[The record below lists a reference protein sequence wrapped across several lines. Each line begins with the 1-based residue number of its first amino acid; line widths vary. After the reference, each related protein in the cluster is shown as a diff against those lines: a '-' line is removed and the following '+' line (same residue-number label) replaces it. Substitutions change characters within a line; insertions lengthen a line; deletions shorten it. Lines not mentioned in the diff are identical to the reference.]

1 MYKITTNTTCIL
13 KKKNNNKPTNHK
25 ISIQKEKSTNY
36 IQKTKKILLE
46 KKDYSLLNIYNNTY
60 DYCLMLHKILL

>member
-1 MYKITTNTTCIL
+1 MYI

-36 IQKTKKILLE
+36 IQKTKKIYSIR
-46 KKDYSLLNIYNNTY
+46 KKKKGL
-60 DYCLMLHKILL
+60 